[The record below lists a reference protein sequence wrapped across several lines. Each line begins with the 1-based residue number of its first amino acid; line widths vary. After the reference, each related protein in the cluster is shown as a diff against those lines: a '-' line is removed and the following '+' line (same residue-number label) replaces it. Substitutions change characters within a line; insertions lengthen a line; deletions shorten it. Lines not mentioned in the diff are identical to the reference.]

1 MTLSHKNARVV
12 ADTHPG
18 KPILGNLPDI
28 PAKHS
33 WLKFKEWADI
43 YGPIFQLDLAGRKH
57 VVLSTE
63 KIANALLRERG
74 SLYSSREYLPF
85 ASGLLSHNLR
95 PLFLPYNG
103 MFTARFFFL
112 CL

>member
-1 MTLSHKNARVV
+1 
-12 ADTHPG
+12 
-18 KPILGNLPDI
+18 LGNLPDI

-33 WLKFKEWADI
+33 WLRFKEWADR

-103 MFTARFFFL
+103 MSISHL
-112 CL
+112 CFQCV